1 MILLS
6 FFVTF
11 FLLCSVN
18 PPPPFCTEKEESAT
32 VAYCAK
38 KEKKRAKVRVSFS
51 FLPMT
56 VPSLLLRSF
65 PLPTHPIQ
73 PELLRIL
80 RHSRVGKARR
90 CLQRGS
96 KKARKGREGKPVYV
110 FSFHSPH
117 PTQVTP
123 SSVRNIGCCS
133 EQQLNRRRFV
143 YAGIVL
149 GGFQHLIH
157 YILESLSPCRLLRS
171 VLKSDAL
178 ASCVD
183 RGRKINAVI
192 KQYPSSLY
200 DGNPCVVLLSQSDPD
215 SCSDTSSDN
224 SNTASKMCRLNSC
237 CCCASL
243 RTGSL

>member
-1 MILLS
+1 MCSLS
-6 FFVTF
+6 T
-11 FLLCSVN
+11 
-18 PPPPFCTEKEESAT
+18 
-32 VAYCAK
+32 
-38 KEKKRAKVRVSFS
+38 R
-51 FLPMT
+51 
-56 VPSLLLRSF
+56 
-65 PLPTHPIQ
+65 
-73 PELLRIL
+73 
-80 RHSRVGKARR
+80 
-90 CLQRGS
+90 
-96 KKARKGREGKPVYV
+96 
-110 FSFHSPH
+110 
-117 PTQVTP
+117 PTQSKSP
-123 SSVRNIGCCS
+123 PSVRNIGCCS

-215 SCSDTSSDN
+215 SWSDTSSDN